1 MLHEPAKRDTT
12 VDHAAAYKASLGL
25 KLFALYGV
33 IYLGFILINVLKPEL
48 MKIETVL
55 GLNLAILYGF
65 GLIIIAVVMGLIYNR
80 LCTKKEDKLNHGEVA
95 Q

>member
-1 MLHEPAKRDTT
+1 MLHEPSNRETT
-12 VDHAAAYKASLGL
+12 VDYAAAYKASLGL

-48 MKIETVL
+48 MKMETVL

-95 Q
+95 E